1 MKQIPLPI
9 GSAAA
14 RTFDNFVVGSNA
26 AMLAHLRELEP
37 GAPPVYLWGPSGS
50 GKSHLAQAVLQR
62 HLEGGVKGA
71 AFGAHDAAP
80 WAHDDEWRFIII
92 DDCDQ
97 LDPEQQHSAFAAFA
111 RANPGHTTIV
121 ATGRVPPVDLAV
133 REDLRTRLG
142 WGHVMALQP
151 LSEAEARAALRREA
165 DRRGILLSD
174 EVMAFLLNRFAR
186 DLKSLFDLLD
196 RVDAFS
202 LANKRS
208 VTVAL
213 LRQMFAQQA
222 PSDEARL

>member
-14 RTFDNFVVGSNA
+14 RTFENFVVGGNA
-26 AMLAHLRELEP
+26 AALAHLRRLEP
-37 GAPPVYLWGPSGS
+37 GAAPVYLWGPSGS

-62 HLEGGVKGA
+62 YLEGGGRGA
-71 AFGAHDAAP
+71 AFGVDAAPP
-80 WAHDDEWRFIII
+80 WAHDDDWRFIVI
-92 DDCDQ
+92 DDCDR
-97 LDPEQQHSAFAAFA
+97 LDPDQQHSAFAAFA
-111 RANPGHTTIV
+111 RAASGHTTII
-121 ATGRVPPVDLAV
+121 AAGRVPPVDLAL

-174 EVMAFLLNRFAR
+174 DVLAFLLTRFAR

-196 RVDAFS
+196 RIDEFS
-202 LANKRS
+202 LAHKRS

-213 LRQMFAQQA
+213 LRQMLAEQVHA
-222 PSDEARL
+222 